1 MKHKMKIIK
10 QLEKSDR
17 KIMAQKREKGSLKE
31 YMELYHLPGLLVK
44 IASVVCAL
52 IMAGFIFLAI
62 FSIIYLILILVK

>member
-1 MKHKMKIIK
+1 MKTIK

-17 KIMAQKREKGSLKE
+17 KIMAQRWEKGSLKE
-31 YMELYHLPGLLVK
+31 YMEFYHLPRLLVK